1 MSAQAKPS
9 ITGLIRSI
17 VDDVVA
23 LARGHVDL
31 AKAELRQSVR
41 IAAFAIVALTIALA
55 MVNLAVIMG
64 FIAAVYAIAE
74 SGYPLWQSF
83 LMVAGALLVLAV
95 LMLLFGIAR
104 LRRAARPSLTA
115 KSLAATRDT
124 FLGGPRTNA

>member
-1 MSAQAKPS
+1 MSTQTKPS
-9 ITGLIRSI
+9 ITELIRSI

-41 IAAFAIVALTIALA
+41 IAAFAIAALTIALA
-55 MVNLAVIMG
+55 MINLAVIMG
-64 FIAAVYAIAE
+64 FIAAVYGIAE
-74 SGYPLWQSF
+74 AGFPLWQAF
-83 LMVAGALLVLAV
+83 LMVAGALFVLSV
-95 LMLLFGIAR
+95 FMVFLGIAR

>member
-1 MSAQAKPS
+1 MSTQTKPS
-9 ITGLIRSI
+9 FVELFRSI
-17 VDDVVA
+17 IDDVLTLV
-23 LARGHVDL
+23 RGHVDL
-31 AKAELRQSVR
+31 AKAELRQSLR

-64 FIAAVYAIAE
+64 FIAAVYRIAE

-83 LMVAGALLVLAV
+83 LMVAGALIVLSV
-95 LMLLFGIAR
+95 LMLFVGIAR